1 MPRSFEESPA
11 QMSECQ
17 NNAALLCEPAELRKN
32 IAGFVKL
39 FREETVFGKAVF
51 FIQNFLLVYSPF
63 IDPLSF
69 RFLVLVSPEAAEK
82 KVGFYKNIAPL
93 VQYQTEKKI
102 AVHKLVQIF
111 IESTEFFKNFSFPE
125 H

>member
-17 NNAALLCEPAELRKN
+17 NNAALLCEPAEFREN
-32 IAGFVKL
+32 IADFVKL
-39 FREETVFGKAVF
+39 FREEAVFGKAVF
-51 FIQNFLLVYSPF
+51 FIQSFLLVYSPF
-63 IDPLSF
+63 VDPLSF

-93 VQYQTEKKI
+93 VQYQAEKKI
-102 AVHKLVQIF
+102 AVHKLMKVF
-111 IESTEFFKNFSFPE
+111 VECSEFFKNFPFPE